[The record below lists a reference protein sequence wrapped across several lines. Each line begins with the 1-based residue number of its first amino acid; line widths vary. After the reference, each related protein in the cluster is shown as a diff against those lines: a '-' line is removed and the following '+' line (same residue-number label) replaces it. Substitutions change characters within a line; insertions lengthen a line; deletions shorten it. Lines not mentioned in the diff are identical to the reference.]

1 MPFLPHIS
9 VPFLPH
15 IKVSGVE
22 VKVVIVCNDNLLFV
36 PTCCLCMY
44 RASVSRTR
52 VVEVK
57 VVIVCRVCGL
67 GARFESRF

>member
-1 MPFLPHIS
+1 M
-9 VPFLPH
+9 PFLPH